1 MIVKKVA
8 SKGSGSFRGLA
19 NYILDAHK
27 LHKDKVENINFTH
40 CGFGNIE
47 DNIDLIENTQK
58 LNDSDADKT
67 MHLIISFQED
77 EKPTQEQLADIEEE
91 MLRSIGL
98 EDHQRLS
105 VTHTNTNN
113 YHLHIAINRIDT
125 QTFKRADP
133 YRSKLKLQRKAAE
146 LEEKHFLKKDNHI
159 PKWKL
164 GEEQSHKSNNTR
176 TEKEVIYEPIRK
188 QYTGRE
194 NRVLRLLQ
202 SITQR
207 FRRRPAPEPISSMRK
222 LSGIDVVHNRGRTK
236 VLLSSNERDYLR
248 RRGGKDN
255 NKLRRPGASNS
266 STTGRGAVS
275 EDIKAHTGITNIS
288 EWIKE
293 NVLDDLKQIL
303 TEQNS
308 SWKDLH
314 TLLAKYNLELK
325 ERGNGFILR
334 DKTRKLFVKA
344 SSAHRDLSKAKLI
357 KKYGVFEEPEKKD
370 IKPIVSFGRERTNFW
385 DKYQEEMQTTR
396 QTKQER
402 RAELKEAY
410 TNQKEKIKKKYHLKI
425 RLLKAEKKINRFIK
439 IVAYQKLYA
448 NQKAELKEA
457 YENYQ
462 LSGTVI
468 TNKNKHISY
477 KEYLIREALRGDSK
491 ALSTL
496 RHQKPPKP
504 KENDNTVGGKI
515 NHQLYST
522 KKPLITKRGFVV
534 YRLDADNDQSKIID
548 KGNHMKIANASDEAL
563 LKALEM
569 ARTKYGREVD
579 INGSE
584 EFKTKVISLVAT
596 NKIDMKFK
604 DVHMQRA
611 LNAATTQTKD
621 KKQKIKKSGLEM

>member
-1 MIVKKVA
+1 MGEEQIHSDLNLNCKK
-8 SKGSGSFRGLA
+8 
-19 NYILDAHK
+19 
-27 LHKDKVENINFTH
+27 
-40 CGFGNIE
+40 
-47 DNIDLIENTQK
+47 
-58 LNDSDADKT
+58 
-67 MHLIISFQED
+67 
-77 EKPTQEQLADIEEE
+77 
-91 MLRSIGL
+91 
-98 EDHQRLS
+98 
-105 VTHTNTNN
+105 
-113 YHLHIAINRIDT
+113 
-125 QTFKRADP
+125 
-133 YRSKLKLQRKAAE
+133 KAAE

-164 GEEQSHKSNNTR
+164 AEEQSHKSNNTR
-176 TEKEVIYEPIRK
+176 REKEVIYEPIRK

-207 FRRRPAPEPISSMRK
+207 FRRKPAAEPISSMRK
-222 LSGIDVVHNRGRTK
+222 LSGIDVVHNRGRSK
-236 VLLSSNERDYLR
+236 VLLSSNERDHLQ
-248 RRGGKDN
+248 RGGRGN
-255 NKLRRPGASNS
+255 HKLRGPGASNS
-266 STTGRGAVS
+266 GTTGRGVVS

-325 ERGNGFILR
+325 ERGNGFVFQ
-334 DKTRKLFVKA
+334 DKTRKLYVKA
-344 SSAHRDLSKAKLI
+344 SSISRDLSRAKLI
-357 KKYGVFEEPEKKD
+357 IKYGKFEGSGDLKIRP
-370 IKPIVSFGRERTNFW
+370 VLSFGKERTDFW
-385 DKYQEEMQTTR
+385 DKYQEEMQTAK

-410 TNQKEKIKKKYHLKI
+410 INQKEKIKKKYRNK
-425 RLLKAEKKINRFIK
+425 RASLKAEKKINRFVK
-439 IVAYQKLYA
+439 RAAYQKLYA
-448 NQKAELKEA
+448 NQKTELKEA

-462 LSGTVI
+462 LSGAVVAKENKYI
-468 TNKNKHISY
+468 TY
-477 KEYLIREALRGDSK
+477 KEYLIRESLRGNSK

-496 RHQKPPKP
+496 RTQQPPKP
-504 KENDNTVGGKI
+504 KKDDNTVGGKI
-515 NHQLYST
+515 NHQLYTT

-548 KGNHMKIANASDEAL
+548 KGNHMKIANASDAAL

-604 DVHMQRA
+604 DTHMQQA
-611 LNAATTQTKD
+611 LNAATQSKETTRAKE
-621 KKQKIKKSGLEM
+621 QKTKKSNLEM